1 MTPWQYAVAASLVD
15 TAHAALMVAYFVG
28 IPLLFYHRWPWV
40 SRIYAVYAVAF
51 VIFSQGPKLIW
62 GHCFLT
68 PLASDL
74 WHRSGTSVVATEWF
88 TVRLSNLVFHSA
100 PSHRIISWIGDAFV
114 LITAVGAVLRLRSH
128 ADRYAPSRRDALGIS
143 AAPALP
149 TASANV
155 IGKCLRA
162 P

>member
-1 MTPWQYAVAASLVD
+1 MTSWQYAVAASLVD
-15 TAHAALMVAYFVG
+15 TVHAALMVAYFVG
-28 IPLLFYHRWPWV
+28 IPLLFYHRWPRV
-40 SRIYAVYAVAF
+40 SHIYAVFAVTF

-68 PLASDL
+68 PLASEL

-114 LITAVGAVLRLRSH
+114 LIAAVGAVLRLRSH
-128 ADRYAPSRRDALGIS
+128 ADRHPSSQRGALGVS
-143 AAPALP
+143 PAAPL
-149 TASANV
+149 TASEHV
-155 IGKCLRA
+155 VGKSLGA